1 MDDDQ
6 HALIKKLKD
15 IYRKSDTNYRN
26 YLSRNPLKML
36 DNVKATYNGVDYIP
50 LEQFLR
56 SSEESSPRSNQ
67 NSLQPIVIPR
77 QNRSP
82 SNNPRPIVTRIVQ
95 QAPAENQSQL
105 LHEVG
110 IKLPVPE
117 SRIKVEPVKK
127 TPILLKMQEDQRNV
141 TDNLNINEPFTS
153 MEDVTTRLLPFHCF
167 SYPEI
172 PESDDLLSEEVV
184 FEPLCERLLHR
195 KRNLE
200 EQFRKRFLA
209 DTQDRAFCEDVL
221 MNRLFTE
228 SEEAEMA
235 EEREKSKLRK
245 VQTKIPISRA
255 TNVVLSNGRPVM
267 RMIAIPSSGGSIPIQ
282 PALKTVN
289 SQIRVH
295 PNKNSSTNSPTAQIQ
310 VSAHLPAGVN
320 GTPLSG
326 NSGNANL
333 QSQVSYVNE
342 NEQAVQNLL
351 DEF

>member
-1 MDDDQ
+1 
-6 HALIKKLKD
+6 
-15 IYRKSDTNYRN
+15 
-26 YLSRNPLKML
+26 
-36 DNVKATYNGVDYIP
+36 
-50 LEQFLR
+50 
-56 SSEESSPRSNQ
+56 
-67 NSLQPIVIPR
+67 
-77 QNRSP
+77 
-82 SNNPRPIVTRIVQ
+82 
-95 QAPAENQSQL
+95 
-105 LHEVG
+105 
-110 IKLPVPE
+110 
-117 SRIKVEPVKK
+117 
-127 TPILLKMQEDQRNV
+127 
-141 TDNLNINEPFTS
+141 
-153 MEDVTTRLLPFHCF
+153 MEDVTSRLLPFHCF

-200 EQFRKRFLA
+200 EQFRKRFLS

-245 VQTKIPISRA
+245 VQTKIVCPHICWSFYNFFVKPISRA

-267 RMIAIPSSGGSIPIQ
+267 RMIAIPSTGGSIPIQ
-282 PALKTVN
+282 PAQKNVN

-295 PNKNSSTNSPTAQIQ
+295 PNTTQTAHIQ

-320 GTPLSG
+320 GTPSRG
-326 NSGNANL
+326 NSGSNI